1 MNDLEGH
8 GRHKRIGKS
17 FRIGVAG
24 LGEGKGLI
32 KGLQN
37 HPELSVVAVCDVNQE
52 VLKKTLNEFAVP
64 NGYSEYEDMVR
75 RQDIDII
82 AIYTP
87 DQLHFQHIKSAFQ
100 AGKHVICTK
109 PLVNSLTEAKEIL
122 ELKKAYPDQ
131 QLLVGQSS
139 RFFGPMQHQRKA
151 FESGKLG
158 ELSYVETQYVH
169 DMRWFYNNRGW
180 AREGGFDLLFAC
192 CSHPV
197 DLIRWYMGDV
207 EEVFAYASKSLIAEQ
222 AQFQG
227 NDTFMINLKFES
239 GRIGRVLGL
248 YGLEHPHHTRPWIE
262 VGVYG
267 TKGTFIAKY
276 PQLESIIKYEG
287 EPERVESY
295 FEDIYHYFQFEGVNH
310 HAGEFVNYT
319 EYFASCLAQ
328 NEKAFPDVVDGYK
341 TIAVLEAIRES
352 IHSGMPVKL
361 GKLVDV

>member
-1 MNDLEGH
+1 MEGH
-8 GRHKRIGKS
+8 ARHTKIGKS
-17 FRIGVAG
+17 FGIGVVG
-24 LGEGKGLI
+24 LGEGKGLV
-32 KGLQN
+32 KGLHG
-37 HPELSVVAVCDVNQE
+37 HPDLSVVAVCDVNGE
-52 VLKKTLNEFAVP
+52 LVKKIQNEYAVP
-64 NGYSEYEDMVR
+64 YGYTLLEEMVDR
-75 RQDIDII
+75 DDVDII

-87 DQLHFQHIKSAFQ
+87 DQLHIQHIKIAFE

-109 PLVNSLTEAKEIL
+109 PLVNSLAEAREIL
-122 ELKKAYPDQ
+122 ELTNAYPDN

-139 RFFGPMQHQRKA
+139 RFFGPMQHQRRA

-169 DMRWFYNNRGW
+169 DMRWFYNNRPW
-180 AREGGFDLLFAC
+180 AREGDFDLLFAC

-207 EEVFAYASKSLIAEQ
+207 EEVFAYASQSLIGGQ

-227 NDTFMINLKFES
+227 NDTFVINLKFES

-248 YGLEHPHHTRPWIE
+248 YGLEHPHHNRPWIE

-276 PQLESIIKYEG
+276 PQLEAIVKYEG

-295 FEDIYHYFQFEGVNH
+295 FEDIYHYFQFEGINH

-319 EYFASCLAQ
+319 EYFARCLVN
-328 NEKAFPDVVDGYK
+328 NEKAYPDVIDGGK

-352 IHSGMPVKL
+352 IHTGVPVKVE
-361 GKLVDV
+361 KI